1 MKKVQFMLFMTMAV
15 LLGSCS
21 SANEEVKQMPLS
33 QFSVAHPTVRD
44 IQYQLEFPGYLQSEL
59 VVDLLSRV
67 EGYLQ
72 EIRFTAGKSVAKG
85 DTLFVIEPRNYKNKV
100 EQAEAQLLTSQA
112 NLALAQTT
120 LSRMQDAY
128 RSNAV
133 SEIDVIEATTK
144 VDQCKAAVQS
154 AKAQLETAQTNLSYC
169 YILAPESGRV
179 TRSLV
184 DEGNYIAPH
193 TQLASFYK
201 DNEMYV
207 YFSIEASKLIWAQNE
222 AKKSDSQVKG
232 ADQPFS
238 SVEVKL
244 TDSQGNEQYYP
255 GQLDYLSPSAD
266 ISTGTVDMRAVLKND
281 KRELNNGVYVKVT
294 FPYKDVKD
302 AVLIPESSIGT
313 DQSGRYI
320 YVVENDTVRYRSV
333 KVGQLQRDN
342 MREIVKGLSP
352 DEYYI
357 TQAITR
363 VRNGQAIKPVVEQPD
378 TPSSKAPVAEPPIS
392 TEDIYEEEATDAIDA
407 IDAIEI

>member
-1 MKKVQFMLFMTMAV
+1 MKKVQFMMLLTMAT
-15 LLGSCS
+15 LLWSCS
-21 SANEEVKQMPLS
+21 SENNQVKQLPPA
-33 QFSVAHPTVRD
+33 QYSVAHPTVRD

-67 EGYLQ
+67 EGYLVDV
-72 EIRFTAGKSVAKG
+72 RFQAGKNVAKG
-85 DTLFVIEPRNYKNKV
+85 DTLFIIEPRNYKNKV
-100 EQAEAQLLTSQA
+100 QQAEAQLLTSRA
-112 NLALAQTT
+112 NLALAETT
-120 LSRMQDAY
+120 LARMQDAY
-128 RSNAV
+128 KSNAV
-133 SEIDVIEATTK
+133 SEIDVIQATTK

-154 AKAQLETAQTNLSYC
+154 AQAQLETAQTNLSYC

-184 DEGNYIAPH
+184 DEGNYISPH
-193 TQLASFYK
+193 TQLATFYK
-201 DNEMYV
+201 DNQMYV

-222 AKKSDSQVKG
+222 AQKSDSQVKKAG
-232 ADQPFS
+232 EPFS

-244 TDSQGNEQYYP
+244 TDSQGNAKYYA
-255 GQLDYLSPSAD
+255 GKLDYLSPSAD

-333 KVGQLQRDN
+333 QVGQLQRDN
-342 MREIVKGLSP
+342 MREIVKGLSS

-357 TQAITR
+357 TKALTR
-363 VRNGQAIKPVVEQPD
+363 VRNGQVISPVVEEPD
-378 TPSSKAPVAEPPIS
+378 TTAVIK
-392 TEDIYEEEATDAIDA
+392 
-407 IDAIEI
+407 

>member
-1 MKKVQFMLFMTMAV
+1 MLFMATVA
-15 LLGSCS
+15 LLASCS
-21 SANEEVKQMPLS
+21 SGQEVKPLPLS
-33 QFSVAHPTVRD
+33 QYSVAHPAVRD

-72 EIRFTAGKSVAKG
+72 EVRFTAGSSVAKG

-100 EQAEAQLLTSQA
+100 QQAEAQLLTSKA
-112 NLALAQTT
+112 NLALAETT
-120 LSRMQDAY
+120 LSRMQDAFK
-128 RSNAV
+128 SNAV
-133 SEIDVIEATTK
+133 SEIDVIEATTN

-154 AKAQLETAQTNLSYC
+154 AEAQLETAQTNLSYC

-184 DEGNYIAPH
+184 DKGNYIAPH
-193 TQLASFYK
+193 TQLATFYK
-201 DNEMYV
+201 DHQMYV

-222 AKKSDSQVKG
+222 AQKSDSQVKKAG
-232 ADQPFS
+232 QPFS

-244 TDSQGNEQYYP
+244 TDSQGNEKYYP
-255 GQLDYLSPSAD
+255 GQLDYLSPSAN

-342 MREIVKGLSP
+342 MREIVKGLSA

-363 VRNGQAIKPVVEQPD
+363 VRNGQAIKPIIEQAD
-378 TPSSKAPVAEPPIS
+378 TTAVAK
-392 TEDIYEEEATDAIDA
+392 
-407 IDAIEI
+407 

>member
-1 MKKVQFMLFMTMAV
+1 MKKVQFMLFMATVA
-15 LLGSCS
+15 LLASCS
-21 SANEEVKQMPLS
+21 SGQEVKPLPLS
-33 QFSVAHPTVRD
+33 QYSVAHPAVRD

-72 EIRFTAGKSVAKG
+72 EVRFTAGSSVAKG

-100 EQAEAQLLTSQA
+100 QQAEAQLLTSKA
-112 NLALAQTT
+112 NLALAETT
-120 LSRMQDAY
+120 LSRMQDAFK
-128 RSNAV
+128 SNAV
-133 SEIDVIEATTK
+133 SEIDVIEATTN

-154 AKAQLETAQTNLSYC
+154 AEAQLETAQTNLSYC

-184 DEGNYIAPH
+184 DKGNYIAPH
-193 TQLASFYK
+193 TQLATFYK
-201 DNEMYV
+201 DHQMYV

-222 AKKSDSQVKG
+222 AQKSDSQVKKAG
-232 ADQPFS
+232 QPFS

-244 TDSQGNEQYYP
+244 TDSQGNEKYYP
-255 GQLDYLSPSAD
+255 GQLDYLSPSAN

-320 YVVENDTVRYRSV
+320 YVVETDTVRYRSV

-342 MREIVKGLSP
+342 MREIVKGLSA

-363 VRNGQAIKPVVEQPD
+363 VRNGQAIKPIIEQAD
-378 TPSSKAPVAEPPIS
+378 TTAVAK
-392 TEDIYEEEATDAIDA
+392 
-407 IDAIEI
+407 

>member
-72 EIRFTAGKSVAKG
+72 EVRFTAGKSVAKG

-378 TPSSKAPVAEPPIS
+378 TPSSKAPVAEAPIS
-392 TEDIYEEEATDAIDA
+392 TEDIYEGEEEATDT
-407 IDAIEI
+407 IEI

>member
-1 MKKVQFMLFMTMAV
+1 MKKVQFILFMATVA
-15 LLGSCS
+15 LLASCS
-21 SANEEVKQMPLS
+21 SNQEVKPLTLS
-33 QFSVAHPTVRD
+33 QYSVAHPAVRD

-59 VVDLLSRV
+59 VVDMLSRV

-72 EIRFTAGKSVAKG
+72 EIRFEAGAKVAKG

-100 EQAEAQLLTSQA
+100 QQAEAQLLTSRA
-112 NLALAQTT
+112 NLALAETT
-120 LSRMQDAY
+120 LARMQDAY
-128 RSNAV
+128 KSNAV
-133 SEIDVIEATTK
+133 SEIDVIEATTN

-154 AKAQLETAQTNLSYC
+154 AQAQLETAQTNLSYC

-184 DEGNYIAPH
+184 DKGNYIAPH
-193 TQLASFYK
+193 TQLATFYK
-201 DNEMYV
+201 DNQMYV
-207 YFSIEASKLIWAQNE
+207 YFSIEAAKLIWAQNE
-222 AKKSDSQVKG
+222 AQKSDSRVKG
-232 ADQPFS
+232 TNEPFS

-244 TDSQGNEQYYP
+244 TDSQGNEKYYP

-333 KVGQLQRDN
+333 QVGQLQRDN
-342 MREIVKGLSP
+342 MREIVKGLSA

-357 TQAITR
+357 TQALTR
-363 VRNGQAIKPVVEQPD
+363 VRNGQAIQPIIEKPD
-378 TPSSKAPVAEPPIS
+378 TTAVAK
-392 TEDIYEEEATDAIDA
+392 
-407 IDAIEI
+407 

>member
-1 MKKVQFMLFMTMAV
+1 MKKIQFILFMTAV
-15 LLGSCS
+15 ACLASCS
-21 SANEEVKQMPLS
+21 SNQEVKPLPLS
-33 QFSVAHPTVRD
+33 QYSVANPTVRD

-59 VVDLLSRV
+59 VVDLQSRV

-72 EIRFTAGKSVAKG
+72 EVRFTAGSSVAKG

-100 EQAEAQLLTSQA
+100 QQAEAQLLTSKA
-112 NLALAQTT
+112 NLALAETT
-120 LSRMQDAY
+120 LDRMQDAY
-128 RSNAV
+128 KSNAV
-133 SEIDVIEATTK
+133 SEIDLIEATTK

-154 AKAQLETAQTNLSYC
+154 AEAQLETAQTNLSYC

-184 DEGNYIAPH
+184 DKGNYIAPH
-193 TQLASFYK
+193 TQLATFYK
-201 DNEMYV
+201 DHQMYV

-222 AKKSDSQVKG
+222 AKKSDSQVKKAG
-232 ADQPFS
+232 QPFS

-333 KVGQLQRDN
+333 QVGQLQRDN
-342 MREIVKGLSP
+342 MREIVKGLSAS
-352 DEYYI
+352 EYYI
-357 TQAITR
+357 TKALTR
-363 VRNGQAIKPVVEQPD
+363 VRNGQAIQPIVEQPD
-378 TPSSKAPVAEPPIS
+378 TTAVVK
-392 TEDIYEEEATDAIDA
+392 
-407 IDAIEI
+407 

>member
-1 MKKVQFMLFMTMAV
+1 MKKVQFMLFMATVA
-15 LLGSCS
+15 LLASCS
-21 SANEEVKQMPLS
+21 SGQEVKTLPLS
-33 QFSVAHPTVRD
+33 QYSVAHPAVRD

-72 EIRFTAGKSVAKG
+72 EVRFTAGSSVAKG

-100 EQAEAQLLTSQA
+100 QQAEAQLLTSKA
-112 NLALAQTT
+112 NLALAETT
-120 LSRMQDAY
+120 LSRMQDAFK
-128 RSNAV
+128 SNAV
-133 SEIDVIEATTK
+133 SEIDVIEATTN

-154 AKAQLETAQTNLSYC
+154 AEAQLETAQTNLSYC

-184 DEGNYIAPH
+184 DKGNYIAPH
-193 TQLASFYK
+193 TQLATFYK
-201 DNEMYV
+201 DHQMYV

-222 AKKSDSQVKG
+222 AQKSDSQVKKAG
-232 ADQPFS
+232 QPFS

-244 TDSQGNEQYYP
+244 TDSQGNEKYYP
-255 GQLDYLSPSAD
+255 GQLDYLSPSAN

-342 MREIVKGLSP
+342 MREIVKGLSA

-363 VRNGQAIKPVVEQPD
+363 VRNGQAIKPIIEQAD
-378 TPSSKAPVAEPPIS
+378 TTAVAK
-392 TEDIYEEEATDAIDA
+392 
-407 IDAIEI
+407 

>member
-1 MKKVQFMLFMTMAV
+1 MKKVQFLMLLTMAAM
-15 LLGSCS
+15 LWSCAADS
-21 SANEEVKQMPLS
+21 NQVKQLPPA
-33 QFSVAHPTVRD
+33 QYSVANPTVRD
-44 IQYQLEFPGYLQSEL
+44 IQYELEFPGYLQSEL

-72 EIRFTAGKSVAKG
+72 EVRFQAGKYVAKG

-100 EQAEAQLLTSQA
+100 QQAEAQLLTARA

-120 LSRMQDAY
+120 LARMQDAFK
-128 RSNAV
+128 SNAV
-133 SEIDVIEATTK
+133 SEIDVIETTTN
-144 VDQCKAAVQS
+144 VDQCKASVES
-154 AKAQLETAQTNLSYC
+154 AQAQLETAQTNLSYC

-184 DEGNYIAPH
+184 DKGNYVSPH
-193 TQLASFYK
+193 TQLATFYK
-201 DNEMYV
+201 DNQMYV

-222 AKKSDSQVKG
+222 AKKSDSQVKKAG
-232 ADQPFS
+232 APFS
-238 SVEVKL
+238 SVEVKV
-244 TDSQGNEQYYP
+244 TDSQGASKYYP

-281 KRELNNGVYVKVT
+281 KKELNNGVYVKVT

-333 KVGQLQRDN
+333 QVGQLQRDN
-342 MREIVKGLSP
+342 MREIVKGLSAN
-352 DEYYI
+352 EYYI
-357 TQAITR
+357 TKALTR
-363 VRNGQAIKPVVEQPD
+363 VRNGQVISPVVEQPD
-378 TPSSKAPVAEPPIS
+378 TTAVVK
-392 TEDIYEEEATDAIDA
+392 
-407 IDAIEI
+407 

>member
-1 MKKVQFMLFMTMAV
+1 MRKVQFMLFMTIAV

-59 VVDLLSRV
+59 VVDLISRV
-67 EGYLQ
+67 EGYLMDV
-72 EIRFTAGKSVAKG
+72 RFEAGKSVAKG
-85 DTLFVIEPRNYKNKV
+85 DTLFVIEPRNYKNNV
-100 EQAEAQLLTSQA
+100 QQAEAQLLTSQA

-133 SEIDVIEATTK
+133 SEIDLIEATTK

-179 TRSLV
+179 TRNLV
-184 DEGNYIAPH
+184 DKGNYIKPH
-193 TQLASFYK
+193 TQLATFYK
-201 DNEMYV
+201 DNQMYV

-266 ISTGTVDMRAVLKND
+266 ISTGTVDMRAVLSND
-281 KRELNNGVYVKVT
+281 KKDLNNGVYVKVT
-294 FPYKDVKD
+294 FPYKDVKN
-302 AVLIPESSIGT
+302 AILVPESSIGT
-313 DQSGRYI
+313 DQSGRFI

-363 VRNGQAIKPVVEQPD
+363 VRNGQAIKPVVEQPG
-378 TPSSKAPVAEPPIS
+378 TAANE
-392 TEDIYEEEATDAIDA
+392 
-407 IDAIEI
+407 

>member
-1 MKKVQFMLFMTMAV
+1 MRKVQFMLFMTVAV

-184 DEGNYIAPH
+184 DEGNYIAAH

-342 MREIVKGLSP
+342 MREIVKGLSA

-363 VRNGQAIKPVVEQPD
+363 VRNGQAIKPIIEQAD
-378 TPSSKAPVAEPPIS
+378 TTAVAK
-392 TEDIYEEEATDAIDA
+392 
-407 IDAIEI
+407 

>member
-1 MKKVQFMLFMTMAV
+1 MKKVQFMLFMATVA
-15 LLGSCS
+15 LLASCS
-21 SANEEVKQMPLS
+21 SGQEVKPLPLS
-33 QFSVAHPTVRD
+33 QYSVAHPAVRD

-72 EIRFTAGKSVAKG
+72 EVRFTAGSSVAKG

-100 EQAEAQLLTSQA
+100 QQAEAQLLTSKS
-112 NLALAQTT
+112 NLALAETT
-120 LSRMQDAY
+120 LSRMQDAFK
-128 RSNAV
+128 SNAV
-133 SEIDVIEATTK
+133 SEIDVIEATTN

-154 AKAQLETAQTNLSYC
+154 AEAQLETAQTNLSYC

-184 DEGNYIAPH
+184 DKGNYIAPH
-193 TQLASFYK
+193 TQLATFYN
-201 DNEMYV
+201 DHQMYV
-207 YFSIEASKLIWAQNE
+207 YVSIEASKLIWAQNE
-222 AKKSDSQVKG
+222 AQKSDSQVKKAG
-232 ADQPFS
+232 QPFS

-244 TDSQGNEQYYP
+244 TDSQGNEKYYP
-255 GQLDYLSPSAD
+255 GQLDYLSPSAN

-342 MREIVKGLSP
+342 MREIVKGLSA

-363 VRNGQAIKPVVEQPD
+363 VRNGQAIKPIIEQAD
-378 TPSSKAPVAEPPIS
+378 TTAVAK
-392 TEDIYEEEATDAIDA
+392 
-407 IDAIEI
+407 

>member
-1 MKKVQFMLFMTMAV
+1 MKKVQFMLFMATVA
-15 LLGSCS
+15 LLASCS
-21 SANEEVKQMPLS
+21 SGQEVKPLPLS
-33 QFSVAHPTVRD
+33 QYSVAHPAVRD

-72 EIRFTAGKSVAKG
+72 EVRFTAGSSVAKG

-100 EQAEAQLLTSQA
+100 QQAEAQLLTSKA
-112 NLALAQTT
+112 NLALAETT
-120 LSRMQDAY
+120 LSRMQDAFK
-128 RSNAV
+128 SNAV
-133 SEIDVIEATTK
+133 SEIDVIEATPN

-154 AKAQLETAQTNLSYC
+154 AEAQLETAQTNLSYC

-184 DEGNYIAPH
+184 DKGNYIAPH
-193 TQLASFYK
+193 TQLATFYK
-201 DNEMYV
+201 DHQMYV

-222 AKKSDSQVKG
+222 AQKSDSQVKKAG
-232 ADQPFS
+232 QPFS

-244 TDSQGNEQYYP
+244 TDSQGNEKYYP
-255 GQLDYLSPSAD
+255 GQLDYLSPSAN

-342 MREIVKGLSP
+342 MREIVKGLSA

-363 VRNGQAIKPVVEQPD
+363 VRNGQAIKPIIEQAD
-378 TPSSKAPVAEPPIS
+378 TTAVAK
-392 TEDIYEEEATDAIDA
+392 
-407 IDAIEI
+407 

>member
-72 EIRFTAGKSVAKG
+72 EVRFTAGKSVAKG

-184 DEGNYIAPH
+184 DKGNYVAPH

-342 MREIVKGLSP
+342 MREIVKGLSA

-378 TPSSKAPVAEPPIS
+378 TPSSKAPVAEAPIS
-392 TEDIYEEEATDAIDA
+392 TEEIYEDEEEATDAI
-407 IDAIEI
+407 EI

>member
-1 MKKVQFMLFMTMAV
+1 MKKLTFMLLSTMAM
-15 LLGSCS
+15 LLWSCS
-21 SANEEVKQMPLS
+21 STNEVKPLPLS
-33 QFSVAHPTVRD
+33 QYSVAHPTVRD

-59 VVDLLSRV
+59 VVDLISRV
-67 EGYLQ
+67 EGYLMDV
-72 EIRFTAGKSVAKG
+72 RFEAGKLVTKG

-100 EQAEAQLLTSQA
+100 QQAEAQLLTSQA

-120 LSRMQDAY
+120 LARMQDAY

-133 SEIDVIEATTK
+133 SEIDLIEASTN

-179 TRSLV
+179 TRNLV
-184 DEGNYIAPH
+184 DKGNYISPH
-193 TQLASFYK
+193 TQLATFYK
-201 DNEMYV
+201 DNQMYV

-222 AKKSDSQVKG
+222 AKKLDSQVKKAG
-232 ADQPFS
+232 APFS
-238 SVEVKL
+238 QVEVKL

-266 ISTGTVDMRAVLKND
+266 LSTGTVDMRAVVKND
-281 KRELNNGVYVKVT
+281 KKDLNNGVYVKVT

-333 KVGQLQRDN
+333 QVGQLQRDN
-342 MREIVKGLSP
+342 MREIVKGLSAN
-352 DEYYI
+352 EYYI
-357 TQAITR
+357 TKALTR
-363 VRNGQAIKPVVEQPD
+363 VRNGQAIQPVVEPTD
-378 TPSSKAPVAEPPIS
+378 STSVAQ
-392 TEDIYEEEATDAIDA
+392 
-407 IDAIEI
+407 

>member
-1 MKKVQFMLFMTMAV
+1 MKKIQFMLFMATLA
-15 LLGSCS
+15 LLASCS
-21 SANEEVKQMPLS
+21 SNQEVKPLPLS
-33 QFSVAHPTVRD
+33 QYSVAHPAVRD

-72 EIRFTAGKSVAKG
+72 EVRFTAGQSVAKG

-100 EQAEAQLLTSQA
+100 QQAEAQLLTSQA

-120 LSRMQDAY
+120 LSRMQDAFK
-128 RSNAV
+128 SNAV
-133 SEIDVIEATTK
+133 SEIDVIEATTN

-201 DNEMYV
+201 DNKMYV

-222 AKKSDSQVKG
+222 AQKSDSQVKKAG
-232 ADQPFS
+232 QPFS

-244 TDSQGNEQYYP
+244 TDSQGNEKYYP

-266 ISTGTVDMRAVLKND
+266 ISTGTVDMRAVLTND

-342 MREIVKGLSP
+342 MREIVKGLSS

-363 VRNGQAIKPVVEQPD
+363 VRNGQAIKPIIEQTDTTAVV
-378 TPSSKAPVAEPPIS
+378 K
-392 TEDIYEEEATDAIDA
+392 
-407 IDAIEI
+407 

>member
-1 MKKVQFMLFMTMAV
+1 MKKVQFMLFMVTVA
-15 LLGSCS
+15 LLASCS
-21 SANEEVKQMPLS
+21 SGQEVKPLPLS
-33 QFSVAHPTVRD
+33 QYSVAHPAVRD

-72 EIRFTAGKSVAKG
+72 EVRFTAGSSVAKG

-100 EQAEAQLLTSQA
+100 QQAEAQLLTSKA
-112 NLALAQTT
+112 NLALAETT
-120 LSRMQDAY
+120 LSRMQDAFK
-128 RSNAV
+128 SNAV
-133 SEIDVIEATTK
+133 SEIDVIEATTN

-154 AKAQLETAQTNLSYC
+154 AEAQLETAQTNLSYC

-184 DEGNYIAPH
+184 DKGNYIAPH
-193 TQLASFYK
+193 TQLATFYK
-201 DNEMYV
+201 DHQMYV

-222 AKKSDSQVKG
+222 AQKSDSQVKKAG
-232 ADQPFS
+232 QPFS

-244 TDSQGNEQYYP
+244 TDSQGNEKYYP
-255 GQLDYLSPSAD
+255 GQLDYLSPSAN

-342 MREIVKGLSP
+342 MREIVKGLSA

-363 VRNGQAIKPVVEQPD
+363 VRNGQAIKPIIEQAD
-378 TPSSKAPVAEPPIS
+378 TTAVAK
-392 TEDIYEEEATDAIDA
+392 
-407 IDAIEI
+407 

>member
-1 MKKVQFMLFMTMAV
+1 MKKVQFMLFMATVA
-15 LLGSCS
+15 LLASCS
-21 SANEEVKQMPLS
+21 SGQEVKPLPLS
-33 QFSVAHPTVRD
+33 QYSVAHPAVRD

-72 EIRFTAGKSVAKG
+72 EVRFTAGSSVAKG

-100 EQAEAQLLTSQA
+100 QQAEAQLLTSKA
-112 NLALAQTT
+112 NLALAETT
-120 LSRMQDAY
+120 LSRMQDAFK
-128 RSNAV
+128 SNAV
-133 SEIDVIEATTK
+133 SEIDVIEATTN

-154 AKAQLETAQTNLSYC
+154 AEAQLETAQTNLSYC

-184 DEGNYIAPH
+184 DKGNYIAPH
-193 TQLASFYK
+193 TQLATFYK
-201 DNEMYV
+201 DNQMYV

-222 AKKSDSQVKG
+222 AQKSDSQVKKAG
-232 ADQPFS
+232 QPFS

-244 TDSQGNEQYYP
+244 TDSQGNEKYYP
-255 GQLDYLSPSAD
+255 GQLDYLSPSAN

-342 MREIVKGLSP
+342 MREIVKGLSA

-363 VRNGQAIKPVVEQPD
+363 VRNGQAIKPIIEQAD
-378 TPSSKAPVAEPPIS
+378 TTAVAK
-392 TEDIYEEEATDAIDA
+392 
-407 IDAIEI
+407 

>member
-72 EIRFTAGKSVAKG
+72 EVRFTAGKSVAKG

-281 KRELNNGVYVKVT
+281 KHELNNGVYVKVT

-378 TPSSKAPVAEPPIS
+378 TPSSKAPVAEAPIS
-392 TEDIYEEEATDAIDA
+392 TEEIYEDEEEATDAI
-407 IDAIEI
+407 EI

>member
-1 MKKVQFMLFMTMAV
+1 
-15 LLGSCS
+15 
-21 SANEEVKQMPLS
+21 
-33 QFSVAHPTVRD
+33 
-44 IQYQLEFPGYLQSEL
+44 
-59 VVDLLSRV
+59 
-67 EGYLQ
+67 
-72 EIRFTAGKSVAKG
+72 
-85 DTLFVIEPRNYKNKV
+85 
-100 EQAEAQLLTSQA
+100 
-112 NLALAQTT
+112 
-120 LSRMQDAY
+120 
-128 RSNAV
+128 
-133 SEIDVIEATTK
+133 
-144 VDQCKAAVQS
+144 
-154 AKAQLETAQTNLSYC
+154 
-169 YILAPESGRV
+169 
-179 TRSLV
+179 
-184 DEGNYIAPH
+184 
-193 TQLASFYK
+193 
-201 DNEMYV
+201 MYV

-357 TQAITR
+357 TLAITR

-392 TEDIYEEEATDAIDA
+392 TEDIYEGEATDAIDA
-407 IDAIEI
+407 IEI

>member
-1 MKKVQFMLFMTMAV
+1 MKKVQFMLFMATVA
-15 LLGSCS
+15 LLASCS
-21 SANEEVKQMPLS
+21 SGQEVKPLPLS
-33 QFSVAHPTVRD
+33 QYSVAHPAVRD

-72 EIRFTAGKSVAKG
+72 EVRFTAGQSVAKG

-100 EQAEAQLLTSQA
+100 QQAEAQLLTSQA

-120 LSRMQDAY
+120 LSRMQDAFK
-128 RSNAV
+128 SNAV
-133 SEIDVIEATTK
+133 SEIDVIEATTN

-154 AKAQLETAQTNLSYC
+154 AEAQLETAQTNLSYC

-184 DEGNYIAPH
+184 DKGNYIAPH
-193 TQLASFYK
+193 TQLATFYK
-201 DNEMYV
+201 DNQMYV

-222 AKKSDSQVKG
+222 AKKSDSQVKKAG
-232 ADQPFS
+232 APFS

-244 TDSQGNEQYYP
+244 TDSQGNEKYYP

-266 ISTGTVDMRAVLKND
+266 ISTGTVDMRAVLNND
-281 KRELNNGVYVKVT
+281 KKDLNNGVYVKVT

-342 MREIVKGLSP
+342 MREIVKGLSS

-363 VRNGQAIKPVVEQPD
+363 VRNGQAIKPIIEQAD
-378 TPSSKAPVAEPPIS
+378 TTAVAK
-392 TEDIYEEEATDAIDA
+392 
-407 IDAIEI
+407 

>member
-72 EIRFTAGKSVAKG
+72 EVRFTAGKSVAKG

-392 TEDIYEEEATDAIDA
+392 TEDIYEGEATDAIDA
-407 IDAIEI
+407 IEI

>member
-72 EIRFTAGKSVAKG
+72 EVRFTAGKSVAKG

-281 KRELNNGVYVKVT
+281 KHELNNGVYVKVT

-378 TPSSKAPVAEPPIS
+378 TPSSKAPVAEAPIS
-392 TEDIYEEEATDAIDA
+392 TEEIYEDEATDAI
-407 IDAIEI
+407 EI

>member
-1 MKKVQFMLFMTMAV
+1 MKKVQFMLFMATVA
-15 LLGSCS
+15 LLASCS
-21 SANEEVKQMPLS
+21 SGQEVKTLPLS
-33 QFSVAHPTVRD
+33 QYSVAHPAVRD

-72 EIRFTAGKSVAKG
+72 EIRFTAGSSVAKG

-100 EQAEAQLLTSQA
+100 QQAEAQLLTSKA
-112 NLALAQTT
+112 NLALAETT
-120 LSRMQDAY
+120 LSRMQDAFK
-128 RSNAV
+128 SNAV
-133 SEIDVIEATTK
+133 SEIDVIEATTN

-154 AKAQLETAQTNLSYC
+154 AEAQLETAQTNLSYC

-184 DEGNYIAPH
+184 DKGNYIAPH
-193 TQLASFYK
+193 TQLATFYK
-201 DNEMYV
+201 DHQMYV

-222 AKKSDSQVKG
+222 AQKSDSQVKKAG
-232 ADQPFS
+232 QPFS

-244 TDSQGNEQYYP
+244 TDSQGNEKYYP
-255 GQLDYLSPSAD
+255 GQLDYLSPSAN

-342 MREIVKGLSP
+342 MREIVKGLSA

-363 VRNGQAIKPVVEQPD
+363 VRNGQAIKPIIEQAD
-378 TPSSKAPVAEPPIS
+378 TTAVAK
-392 TEDIYEEEATDAIDA
+392 
-407 IDAIEI
+407 

>member
-1 MKKVQFMLFMTMAV
+1 MRKVQFMLFMTVAV

-72 EIRFTAGKSVAKG
+72 EVRFTAGKSVAKG

-378 TPSSKAPVAEPPIS
+378 SPSSKAPVAEAPKS
-392 TEDIYEEEATDAIDA
+392 TEDIYEGEEVATDT
-407 IDAIEI
+407 IEI

>member
-1 MKKVQFMLFMTMAV
+1 MKKVQFMLFMATVAMLA
-15 LLGSCS
+15 SCS
-21 SANEEVKQMPLS
+21 SGQEVKPLPLS
-33 QFSVAHPTVRD
+33 QYSVAHPAVRD

-72 EIRFTAGKSVAKG
+72 EVRFTAGSSVAKG

-100 EQAEAQLLTSQA
+100 QQAEAQLLTSKA
-112 NLALAQTT
+112 NLALAETT
-120 LSRMQDAY
+120 LSRMQDAFK
-128 RSNAV
+128 SNAV
-133 SEIDVIEATTK
+133 SEIDVIEATTN

-154 AKAQLETAQTNLSYC
+154 AEAQLETAQTNLSYC

-184 DEGNYIAPH
+184 DKGNYIAPH
-193 TQLASFYK
+193 TQLATFYK
-201 DNEMYV
+201 DHQMYV

-222 AKKSDSQVKG
+222 AQKSDSQVKKAG
-232 ADQPFS
+232 QPFS

-244 TDSQGNEQYYP
+244 TDSQGNEKYYP
-255 GQLDYLSPSAD
+255 GQLDYLSPSAN

-342 MREIVKGLSP
+342 MREIVKGLSA

-363 VRNGQAIKPVVEQPD
+363 VRNGQAIKPIIEQAD
-378 TPSSKAPVAEPPIS
+378 TTAVAK
-392 TEDIYEEEATDAIDA
+392 
-407 IDAIEI
+407 

>member
-1 MKKVQFMLFMTMAV
+1 MKKVHFLMLLTMAAM
-15 LLGSCS
+15 LWSCS
-21 SANEEVKQMPLS
+21 SENKQATPLPLAKY
-33 QFSVAHPTVRD
+33 SVAHPTVRD

-67 EGYLQ
+67 EGYLVDV
-72 EIRFTAGKSVAKG
+72 RYNAGKEVAKG

-100 EQAEAQLLTSQA
+100 QQAQAQLLTANA

-120 LSRMQDAY
+120 LARMQDAFK
-128 RSNAV
+128 SNAV
-133 SEIDVIEATTK
+133 SEIDVIEATTN

-154 AKAQLETAQTNLSYC
+154 AQAQLETAQTNLSYC

-184 DEGNYIAPH
+184 DKGNYISPH
-193 TQLASFYK
+193 TQLATFYK
-201 DNEMYV
+201 ENNMYV

-222 AKKSDSQVKG
+222 AKKTDSQVKKAG
-232 ADQPFS
+232 QPFS

-244 TDSQGNEQYYP
+244 TDSQGNTQYYP
-255 GQLDYLSPSAD
+255 GKLDYLSPSAD
-266 ISTGTVDMRAVLKND
+266 ISTGTVDMRAVLPNS
-281 KRELNNGVYVKVT
+281 KRELNNGVYVKVA

-333 KVGQLQRDN
+333 QVGQLQRDN
-342 MREIVKGLSP
+342 LREIVKGLSAQ
-352 DEYYI
+352 EYYI
-357 TQAITR
+357 TKALTR
-363 VRNGQAIKPVVEQPD
+363 VRNGQAISPVIEQP
-378 TPSSKAPVAEPPIS
+378 
-392 TEDIYEEEATDAIDA
+392 EASGAVK
-407 IDAIEI
+407 

>member
-1 MKKVQFMLFMTMAV
+1 MKKVQFMLFMATVA
-15 LLGSCS
+15 LLASCS
-21 SANEEVKQMPLS
+21 SGQEVKPLPLS
-33 QFSVAHPTVRD
+33 QYSVAHPAVRD

-72 EIRFTAGKSVAKG
+72 EVRFTAGSSVAKG

-100 EQAEAQLLTSQA
+100 QQAEAQLLTSKA
-112 NLALAQTT
+112 NLALAETT
-120 LSRMQDAY
+120 LSRMQDAFK
-128 RSNAV
+128 SNAV
-133 SEIDVIEATTK
+133 SEIDVIEATTN

-154 AKAQLETAQTNLSYC
+154 AEAQLETAQTNLSYC

-184 DEGNYIAPH
+184 DKGNYIAPH
-193 TQLASFYK
+193 TQLATFYK
-201 DNEMYV
+201 DHQMYV

-222 AKKSDSQVKG
+222 AQKSDSQVKKAG
-232 ADQPFS
+232 QPFS

-244 TDSQGNEQYYP
+244 TDSQGNEKYYP
-255 GQLDYLSPSAD
+255 GQLDYLSPSAN

-342 MREIVKGLSP
+342 MREIVKGLSA

-363 VRNGQAIKPVVEQPD
+363 VRNGQAIKPIIEQAD
-378 TPSSKAPVAEPPIS
+378 TTAVAK
-392 TEDIYEEEATDAIDA
+392 
-407 IDAIEI
+407 

>member
-1 MKKVQFMLFMTMAV
+1 MKKVQFMLFMATVA
-15 LLGSCS
+15 LLASCS
-21 SANEEVKQMPLS
+21 SGQEVKPLPLS
-33 QFSVAHPTVRD
+33 QYSVAHPAVRD

-72 EIRFTAGKSVAKG
+72 EVRFTAGSSVAKG

-100 EQAEAQLLTSQA
+100 QQAEAQLLTSKS
-112 NLALAQTT
+112 NLALAETT
-120 LSRMQDAY
+120 LSRMQDAFK
-128 RSNAV
+128 SNAV
-133 SEIDVIEATTK
+133 SEIDVIEATTN

-154 AKAQLETAQTNLSYC
+154 AEAQLETAQTNLSYC

-184 DEGNYIAPH
+184 DKGNYIAPH
-193 TQLASFYK
+193 TQLATFYK
-201 DNEMYV
+201 DHQMYV
-207 YFSIEASKLIWAQNE
+207 YVSIEASKLIWAQNE
-222 AKKSDSQVKG
+222 AQKSDSQVKKAG
-232 ADQPFS
+232 QPFS

-244 TDSQGNEQYYP
+244 TDSQGNEKYYP
-255 GQLDYLSPSAD
+255 GQLDYLSPSAN

-342 MREIVKGLSP
+342 MREIVKGLSA

-363 VRNGQAIKPVVEQPD
+363 VRNGQAIKPIIEQAD
-378 TPSSKAPVAEPPIS
+378 TTAVAK
-392 TEDIYEEEATDAIDA
+392 
-407 IDAIEI
+407 

>member
-1 MKKVQFMLFMTMAV
+1 MRKVQFMLFMTVAV

-72 EIRFTAGKSVAKG
+72 EVRFTAGKSVAKG

-184 DEGNYIAPH
+184 D
-193 TQLASFYK
+193 
-201 DNEMYV
+201 
-207 YFSIEASKLIWAQNE
+207 
-222 AKKSDSQVKG
+222 
-232 ADQPFS
+232 
-238 SVEVKL
+238 
-244 TDSQGNEQYYP
+244 
-255 GQLDYLSPSAD
+255 
-266 ISTGTVDMRAVLKND
+266 
-281 KRELNNGVYVKVT
+281 
-294 FPYKDVKD
+294 
-302 AVLIPESSIGT
+302 
-313 DQSGRYI
+313 
-320 YVVENDTVRYRSV
+320 
-333 KVGQLQRDN
+333 
-342 MREIVKGLSP
+342 
-352 DEYYI
+352 
-357 TQAITR
+357 
-363 VRNGQAIKPVVEQPD
+363 
-378 TPSSKAPVAEPPIS
+378 
-392 TEDIYEEEATDAIDA
+392 
-407 IDAIEI
+407 